1 MTGFFIFTA
10 YQMKKIV
17 FTEEFC
23 RPENLF
29 PFTLTRQIQ
38 DLRIGILTIREK
50 WEQWLGITSF
60 DKKEDDYKDLNRSI
74 EISEVDE
81 KDVVYLI
88 HGNILPTA
96 KLVKQIKKLKTGEF
110 ISVPGKES
118 LIYCISKNEIV
129 DSNKIK
135 VKKAI
140 DFKDEFKEIKFP
152 WEIFQINKWAIEQD
166 FELITQG
173 NKTQKISSTNKVT
186 KANNIFIEKGAEVEH
201 CFLNATEGPIYIGRN
216 AMIMEGSMLRGPIA
230 ICDNAVVKMGS
241 KIYGATT
248 VGPNCVVGGEIK
260 NSVFFGNSNKAHD
273 GYVGDSV
280 IGEWCNMGA
289 GTSNS
294 NIKNNASS
302 IMLWTPNGRVNVGIK
317 CGVIMGDY
325 TRTAINTSINTG
337 TVIGVCC
344 NVFGSGLTP
353 KYIPCFSWGS
363 DSVERY
369 QFEKALSDIQN
380 WKQLKEQSVSESE
393 IIILKHI
400 FKHY

>member
-23 RPENLF
+23 QPENLF

-38 DLRIGILTIREK
+38 DIRIGILTIREK
-50 WEQWLGITSF
+50 WEQWLGVPSF
-60 DKKEDDYKDLNRSI
+60 DKKEDDYKDQDRS
-74 EISEVDE
+74 VDLGAIDDA
-81 KDVVYLI
+81 DVVYLV
-88 HGNILPTA
+88 HGNTIPTS
-96 KLVKQIKKLKTGEF
+96 KLVKQIRKLKTGEF
-110 ISVPGKES
+110 LSVPEKES
-118 LIYCISKNEIV
+118 LIYCISKNEIL

-135 VKKAI
+135 VKHAI
-140 DFKDEFKEIKFP
+140 EFNDEFKEIKFP
-152 WEIFQINKWAIEQD
+152 WEIFQMNQWAIEQD
-166 FELITQG
+166 FELLTHRR
-173 NKTQKISSTNKVT
+173 KSQKISPTNKTT
-186 KANNIFIEKGAEVEH
+186 KAANIFIEKGAQVKH
-201 CFLNATEGPIYIGRN
+201 CYLNASNGPIYIGKN
-216 AMIMEGSMLRGPIA
+216 AVVMDGTMLHGPVA
-230 ICDNAVVKMGS
+230 VCENAVVKMGS

-248 VGPNCVVGGEIK
+248 IGPNCVVGGEIK

-273 GYVGDSV
+273 GYLGDSV

-302 IMLWTPNGRVNVGIK
+302 IMLWTPNGPVNVGMK

-325 TRTAINTSINTG
+325 SRTAINTSINTG

-344 NVFGSGLTP
+344 NVFGNGLTP
-353 KYIPCFSWGS
+353 KYISSFSWGS
-363 DSVERY
+363 DGVERY
-369 QFEKALSDIQN
+369 QFEKALVDIQN
-380 WKQLKEQSVSESE
+380 WKQLKQQSLTENE
-393 IIILKHI
+393 MIILKHI